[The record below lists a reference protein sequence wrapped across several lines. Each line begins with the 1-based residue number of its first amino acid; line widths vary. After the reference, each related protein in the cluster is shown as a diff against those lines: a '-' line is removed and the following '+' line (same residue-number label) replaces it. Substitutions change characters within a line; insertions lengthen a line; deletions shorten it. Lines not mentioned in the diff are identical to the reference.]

1 MPDPRPS
8 TPRISVCVP
17 TYNRASLLK
26 NVLNSILSQTFGDFE
41 VIVADNCSTDE
52 TPEVVRSFRDP
63 RVRYHRHEQN
73 IGPFGNMNFLIGEA
87 RGEYLC
93 IAHDDDVYY
102 PEFLQK
108 ELEMLDRYP
117 NAGMV
122 HCAVNEVD
130 VDGTRRQV
138 VKAYPTT
145 RALDGKSEFVRYL
158 QGHNVCC
165 SSVTA
170 RASLFRENPFDS
182 RFLCADFLMW
192 MKFALRADVAYVA
205 EPLLD
210 MRVHAVTV
218 TSWLNPMK
226 WHDEF
231 MAILNEGF
239 ALGVQV
245 DPGLAGQ
252 REKLFRIA
260 GRAQGRRFLT
270 AALSAIARG
279 DFALARGYTAVL
291 VKLQTAGSPRLY
303 SVATRLLTNGAGHRL
318 LKLVAGVRRLRARRL
333 ARSLAS
339 EAAHA

>member
-17 TYNRASLLK
+17 TYNRAPLLK
-26 NVLNSILSQTFGDFE
+26 NFLNSILSQTFRDFE
-41 VIVADNCSTDE
+41 VIVADNCSTDD
-52 TPEVVRSFRDP
+52 TPEIVRSFSDP
-63 RVRYHRHEQN
+63 RLRYHRHGQN
-73 IGPFGNMNFLIGEA
+73 IGPFANMNFLIGEA

-93 IAHDDDVYY
+93 IAHDDDLYY

-108 ELEMLDRYP
+108 ESEMLDRHP
-117 NAGMV
+117 NVGMV
-122 HCAVNEVD
+122 HCAVHEVD
-130 VDGTRRQV
+130 ADGTRRQV
-138 VKAYPTT
+138 VRAYPTT
-145 RALDGKSEFVRYL
+145 RVLEGKSEFIRYL

-170 RASLFRENPFDS
+170 RASLFRENPFDP

-231 MAILNEGF
+231 MAILKEGF
-239 ALGVQV
+239 ALGVQ
-245 DPGLAGQ
+245 DHPSLTQ
-252 REKLFRIA
+252 EREALFRKA

-270 AALSAIARG
+270 AALAAIASG
-279 DFALARGYTAVL
+279 DFELARGYSAVL
-291 VKLQTAGSPRLY
+291 DRLGEVGLPRVYGGTVRVFTNAIGRRVLQA
-303 SVATRLLTNGAGHRL
+303 
-318 LKLVAGVRRLRARRL
+318 VAGVRRMRARR
-333 ARSLAS
+333 AAQSVNAK
-339 EAAHA
+339 EAHA